1 MRFDWSEYFNLAQEL
16 AVISSEATNNEA
28 RLRSAVSRAYYSVF
42 FQRSGLEDSTSTPDY
57 N

>member
-42 FQRSGLEDSTSTPDY
+42 FQRSGLEDSTSTPDH